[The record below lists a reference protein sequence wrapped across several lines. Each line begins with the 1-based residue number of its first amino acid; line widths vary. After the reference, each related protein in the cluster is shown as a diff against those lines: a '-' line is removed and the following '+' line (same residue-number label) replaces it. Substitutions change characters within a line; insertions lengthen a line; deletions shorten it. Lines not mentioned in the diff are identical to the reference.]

1 MCQHLNVYN
10 VYRHRAVVFHP
21 KQNDGPGLSLFGG
34 RKASVDRM
42 PAPAKRARTASVVR
56 RASSYGPVKRSL
68 KYGRIARGVRVE
80 STPTF
85 SETFYAGSLSIN
97 TGGVFGA
104 QMSAIPQLADYSAL
118 YRTYRI
124 LKFEIMLMPS
134 NINNTADGG
143 NYQTIQ
149 RIAHSWDRSAE
160 VATPAS
166 EVDVLND
173 NACKVD
179 LLSKPL
185 KLVCAS
191 PKPRV
196 SLGIPATGGTVGVD
210 LGRQNWLSFDD
221 GSSIVH
227 NGMPYWVTA
236 ASGTTG
242 VPCYVKI
249 TFQCRDPR

>member
-1 MCQHLNVYN
+1 MSYLGPSQPYGSQ
-10 VYRHRAVVFHP
+10 P
-21 KQNDGPGLSLFGG
+21 KRRRTQSVGAGG
-34 RKASVDRM
+34 R
-42 PAPAKRARTASVVR
+42 
-56 RASSYGPVKRSL
+56 RSL
-68 KYGRIARGVRVE
+68 KYGRIARGVRVLPPAAA
-80 STPTF
+80 PTF
-85 SETFYAGSLSIN
+85 SETFFNGSLSIN

-104 QMSAIPQLADYSAL
+104 QMSAIPQLADYAAL
-118 YRTYRI
+118 YRTFRI
-124 LKFEIMLMPS
+124 LKFEVMLMPS

-160 VATPAS
+160 VATPGS

-185 KLVCAS
+185 KLVCVA

-196 SLGIPATGGTVGVD
+196 SVGIPSTGGTVGVD

-242 VPCYVKI
+242 VPCYTKI